1 VWQTTEDKS
10 RLLHFA
16 ALGFFFV
23 APLCCARACGAR
35 KESFLRFYGTT
46 PQPLL
51 PEDSREGHIFSV
63 PRQSHY

>member
-23 APLCCARACGAR
+23 APLRCATAYGIR
-35 KESFLRFYGTT
+35 KNCLVALYGTT
-46 PQPLL
+46 
-51 PEDSREGHIFSV
+51 EVV
-63 PRQSHY
+63 PYTCLNVDAKSLIVK